1 LRYRGAELLGFTA
14 ESLAGRARAENWLG
28 GHAAADLALLVA
40 AAPDLYMIAV
50 PDRAVPE
57 VAEQLG
63 AALAAA
69 GARTGGGA
77 APFVAHT
84 SGATSVEALRPC
96 EETGASTLV
105 FHPLQTFVEP
115 LTGSTRFSGAAIAVT
130 PADAR
135 EDAPARTFGFA
146 LARALDAHPFFLPD
160 GKRTLYH
167 AAAAVACNYL
177 VTLEYH
183 AERLFTAAGIPAD
196 EALALFLPL
205 VQATLDNITDQ
216 GTVTALTGPLS
227 RGDVET
233 IAGHLE
239 ALAADVPDLL
249 PVYQIL
255 GLATLPLLEAR
266 GELGPETIA
275 ALATVLRIPATL
287 QTPAEPT
294 TQPHN
299 RSA

>member
-1 LRYRGAELLGFTA
+1 
-14 ESLAGRARAENWLG
+14 
-28 GHAAADLALLVA
+28 
-40 AAPDLYMIAV
+40 MIAV

-63 AALAAA
+63 AALATA
-69 GARTGGGA
+69 GARTGDGTG
-77 APFVAHT
+77 PFVAHT

-96 EETGASTLV
+96 EETGAATLV

-130 PADAR
+130 PADAQ

-146 LARALDAHPFFLPD
+146 LAQALGARPFFLPD
-160 GKRTLYH
+160 DKRVLYH
-167 AAAAVACNYL
+167 TAAAVACNYL

-183 AERLFTAAGIPAD
+183 AERLLAAAGIPAE

-205 VQATLDNITDQ
+205 VQATLDNIPDQ
-216 GTVTALTGPLS
+216 GTVAALTGPLS
-227 RGDVET
+227 RGDIKT

-249 PVYQIL
+249 PVYRTL
-255 GLATLPLLEAR
+255 GLATSPSWR
-266 GELGPETIA
+266 PA
-275 ALATVLRIPATL
+275 ANS
-287 QTPAEPT
+287 TPRP
-294 TQPHN
+294 
-299 RSA
+299 